1 MAEKEPEKV
10 VMLTEERKQQLR
22 KSLADMKSI
31 EGSLKAL
38 DKTGLDTSPLRER
51 LQWAKEMS
59 EVLLSEF

>member
-1 MAEKEPEKV
+1 MAEEKKEKV
-10 VMLTEERKQQLR
+10 VMLTEERKQELR

-51 LQWAKEMS
+51 LKWAKEMS